1 MPNPIERL
9 LNILSYFTA
18 EQQSELISEIER
30 VLMSKSNS
38 TASNGNSEIKREVT
52 AKSNSSVSNG
62 NSEIKREVTHE
73 SISTVSNGDVM
84 KSKKRKGKNF
94 MNLVIYMYTF
104 ILNI

>member
-38 TASNGNSEIKREVT
+38 SASNGNSDIKREVT

-62 NSEIKREVTHE
+62 NSEIKREVTSK

-84 KSKKRKGKNF
+84 KSKKKEKR
-94 MNLVIYMYTF
+94 
-104 ILNI
+104 